1 MKMSYPVLAHQ
12 EICAENGMVAAQHP
26 LGAQVGVDVL
36 QRGGNAVDSAVT
48 TAFAMGVLQPL
59 MNGIG
64 GGGVM
69 VVFLDGGGG
78 GTVDYGMQSPGLA
91 RGDMYELEDELV
103 PPEVNSNRLSRR
115 YSYPAVKNNANVE
128 GHTSIGVPGTVAG
141 LSAALEKW
149 GSIDL
154 DQAIAPA
161 IRLAHEGFQLG
172 HRMTLWLVE
181 NRGLLQRFPE
191 TASIYYAGGWPLL
204 SGETWVQKDH
214 AETLRKIARNGPDA
228 FYKGDIAAM
237 ICDDIT
243 RNGGFLRTSDFEQ
256 YRPIVSD
263 SALEGTYLGVG
274 IRAVDGPNA
283 GVSLL
288 EILNIIEHSDVV
300 GRGSDSASAIHTLI
314 EATKMTGVDRFT
326 FLGDPAITNA
336 PLDALPRKDFAA
348 TRWPHLDQVEAAQ
361 YSPGDPWPFSERSR
375 PADFPA
381 PAGIAP
387 DDGTTHLTVV
397 DRHRNAVSLTQ
408 TNHGFSGVVNPGVGV
423 MMNNAMGWGCPI
435 PGTINSQAPHARAV
449 NNMTPVVLHESG
461 RLRAALGGSG
471 GRRIWTALAQSVV
484 NYVARGMSL
493 QEAIQQPR
501 FHTESD
507 VVMIDGRIDEAVRQD
522 LAGRGHE
529 LLEATPHYTYSPYSE
544 PNGVALDGDLLK
556 SAVYP
561 VAKPNHAAG
570 Y

>member
-1 MKMSYPVLAHQ
+1 MKMSYPVLAHN
-12 EICAENGMVAAQHP
+12 EICAENGMVTAQHP
-26 LGAQVGVDVL
+26 LGAQVGIDVL
-36 QRGGNAVDSAVT
+36 QRGGNAVDAAVT

-91 RGDMYELEDELV
+91 RPDMYELEDGLV
-103 PPEVNSNRLSRR
+103 PPSVESLRLSRR
-115 YSYPAVKNNANVE
+115 YSYPPVKNNANVE

-141 LSAALEKW
+141 LAAALEKW

-161 IRLAHEGFQLG
+161 IRLAGEGFEMG
-172 HRMTLWLVE
+172 HRMVLWLVE
-181 NRGLLQRFPE
+181 NRGLLGRFPE
-191 TASIYYAGGWPLL
+191 TAGIYYPGGWPPS
-204 SGETWVQKDH
+204 SGDTWVQKDH
-214 AETLRKIARNGPDA
+214 AESLRKIAHNGVDA
-228 FYKGDIAAM
+228 FYEGDIAAM
-237 ICDDIT
+237 ICDDIAQ
-243 RNGGFLRTSDFEQ
+243 NGGFLRKSDFEQ
-256 YRPIVSD
+256 YRPIVSE
-263 SALEGTYLGVG
+263 SALDGAYRGVG

-283 GVSLL
+283 GVTLL
-288 EILNIIEHSDVV
+288 EILNILEQFDATSSGADL
-300 GRGSDSASAIHTLI
+300 AQAIHTMI
-314 EATKMTGVDRFT
+314 EATKMAGVDRYT
-326 FLGDPAITNA
+326 YLGDPATTDA
-336 PLDALPRKDFAA
+336 PIDALSKKDFAA
-348 TRWPHLDQVEAAQ
+348 TRWPHLDQAEAAQ
-361 YSPGDPWPFSERSR
+361 YSPGDPWPFSKRPR

-449 NNMTPVVLHESG
+449 NNMTPVVLHENG

-471 GRRIWTALAQSVV
+471 GRRIWTALVQSIV
-484 NYVARGMSL
+484 NYVDRGMSL
-493 QEAIQQPR
+493 QEAVQHPR
-501 FHTESD
+501 FHAESD
-507 VVMIDGRIDEAVRQD
+507 VVMIDGRIDEAVRRD

-529 LLEATPHYTYSPYSE
+529 LLEATPHYAYSPYSE
-544 PNGVALDGDLLK
+544 PNGIALDGDLLK

-561 VAKPNHAAG
+561 VAKPTHAAG

>member
-12 EICAENGMVAAQHP
+12 EISAENGMVAAQHP
-26 LGAQVGVDVL
+26 LGAQVGLDVL
-36 QRGGNAVDSAVT
+36 QHGGNAVDAAVT

-64 GGGVM
+64 GGGMM

-103 PPEVNSNRLSRR
+103 PPAVDSNRLSRR
-115 YSYPAVKNNANVE
+115 FSYPAVKNNANVE

-141 LSAALEKW
+141 LAAALEEW

-161 IRLAHEGFQLG
+161 IRLADEGFEMG
-172 HRMTLWLVE
+172 HRMALWLIE

-191 TASIYYAGGWPLL
+191 TAGIYYPDGWPP
-204 SGETWVQKDH
+204 SPGETWVQKDH
-214 AETLRKIARNGPDA
+214 AETLRKIARHGVDA

-237 ICDDIT
+237 ICNDT
-243 RNGGFLRTSDFEQ
+243 EQNGGFLRTSDFEQ

-263 SALEGTYLGVG
+263 SALEGTYRGVG

-288 EILNIIEHSDVV
+288 EILNIIEHSDVF
-300 GRGSDSASAIHTLI
+300 GSDSDPAQAIHTLI
-314 EATKMTGVDRFT
+314 EATKMAGVDRFT
-326 FLGDPAITNA
+326 YLGDPAITDA
-336 PLDALPRKDFAA
+336 PIDAFSTKDFAA
-348 TRWPHLDQVEAAQ
+348 TRWPHLDQAEAAQ
-361 YSPGDPWPFSERSR
+361 YSPGDPWPFSKRPR

-449 NNMTPVVLHESG
+449 NNMTPVVLHENG

-471 GRRIWTALAQSVV
+471 GRRIWTALLQSIV
-484 NYVARGMSL
+484 NYLDRGMTL
-493 QEAIQQPR
+493 QEAVQQPR

-507 VVMIDGRIDEAVRQD
+507 VVMIDGRIDAAVRQD
-522 LAGRGHE
+522 LARRGHE
-529 LLEATPHYTYSPYSE
+529 LLEATPHYAYSPYSE
-544 PNGVALDGDLLK
+544 PNGIALDGDLLK

>member
-1 MKMSYPVLAHQ
+1 
-12 EICAENGMVAAQHP
+12 
-26 LGAQVGVDVL
+26 
-36 QRGGNAVDSAVT
+36 
-48 TAFAMGVLQPL
+48 

-91 RGDMYELEDELV
+91 RSDMYELEDELV

-115 YSYPAVKNNANVE
+115 FSYPAVKNNANVE

-141 LSAALEKW
+141 LAAALEEW

-154 DQAIAPA
+154 DQAVAPA
-161 IRLAHEGFQLG
+161 IRLAGEGFQLG
-172 HRMTLWLVE
+172 HRMILWLVE

-191 TASIYYAGGWPLL
+191 TAGIYYPGGWPLL

-228 FYKGDIAAM
+228 FYKGDIATM

-243 RNGGFLRTSDFEQ
+243 QNGGFLRTSDFEQ

-263 SALEGTYLGVG
+263 SALEGTYRGVN

-288 EILNIIEHSDVV
+288 EILNIIEHSDVF
-300 GRGSDSASAIHTLI
+300 GSDSDPDSAIHTLI
-314 EATKMTGVDRFT
+314 EATKMAGVDRFT

-336 PLDALPRKDFAA
+336 PVDALSRKDFAA
-348 TRWPHLDQVEAAQ
+348 TRWPHLDQAEAAQ

-449 NNMTPVVLHESG
+449 NNMTPVVLHENG

-471 GRRIWTALAQSVV
+471 GRRIWTALVQSIV
-484 NYVARGMSL
+484 NYVDRGMSL

-507 VVMIDGRIDEAVRQD
+507 VVMIDGRIDESVRQD
-522 LAGRGHE
+522 LARRGHE
-529 LLEATPHYTYSPYSE
+529 LLEATPNYTYSPYSE

>member
-12 EICAENGMVAAQHP
+12 EISAENGMVAAQHP
-26 LGAQVGVDVL
+26 LGAQVGLDVL
-36 QRGGNAVDSAVT
+36 HHGGNAVDAAVT

-91 RGDMYELEDELV
+91 RDDMYELEDELV
-103 PPEVNSNRLSRR
+103 SPAVDSNRLSRR
-115 YSYPAVKNNANVE
+115 FSYPAVKNNANVE

-141 LSAALEKW
+141 LAAALEKW

-161 IRLAHEGFQLG
+161 IRLADEGFEIG
-172 HRMTLWLVE
+172 HRMVLWLIE

-191 TASIYYAGGWPLL
+191 TAGIYYPDGWPP
-204 SGETWVQKDH
+204 SPGETWVQKDH

-237 ICDDIT
+237 ICDDT
-243 RNGGFLRTSDFEQ
+243 EQNGGFLRASDFEQ
-256 YRPIVSD
+256 YRPIVSE
-263 SALEGTYLGVG
+263 SALESTYRGVG

-283 GVSLL
+283 GVTLL
-288 EILNIIEHSDVV
+288 EILNILEHSDVL
-300 GRGSDSASAIHTLI
+300 GGGDPTQAIHTLI
-314 EATKMTGVDRFT
+314 EATKIAGVDRFT
-326 FLGDPAITNA
+326 YLGDPAITDA
-336 PLDALPRKDFAA
+336 PIDALSTKDFAA
-348 TRWPHLDQVEAAQ
+348 TRWPHLDQSAAAH
-361 YSPGDPWPFSERSR
+361 YSPGDPWPFSKRPR
-375 PADFPA
+375 PAEFPA

-387 DDGTTHLTVV
+387 DDGTTHLTIV

-449 NNMTPVVLHESG
+449 NNMTPVVLHENG
-461 RLRAALGGSG
+461 QLRAALGGSG
-471 GRRIWTALAQSVV
+471 GRRIWTALVQSIV
-484 NYVARGMSL
+484 NYVDRGMTL
-493 QEAIQQPR
+493 QEAVQQPR

-507 VVMIDGRIDEAVRQD
+507 VVMIDGRIDAAVRQD
-522 LAGRGHE
+522 LARRGHKM
-529 LLEATPHYTYSPYSE
+529 LEATPHYAYSPYSE
-544 PNGVALDGDLLK
+544 PNGIALDGDLLK